1 MEAQLAEVL
10 GRLQALE
17 ARLAQDST
25 TSSQPPS
32 KDQPWV
38 PKSERQKTGRSSGA
52 QHGHVGKTLKM
63 AEHVD
68 EVVVLPLTGHC
79 ACGHAWE
86 SVNAQGQVARQVMDL
101 PELRLQ
107 VTEYRADVKVCPGCR
122 HRQHAPFPDHVPGQV
137 QYGPRVH
144 GLAVYLN
151 AAHFVPL
158 ERTSEILEAL
168 CGARPSDGTI
178 MLNLQLAA
186 DRLVD
191 FETQLKAALL
201 QRPVLHADETGSKV
215 NGKLQWMHVVSCA
228 QLTLYGHHA
237 HRGFAALEAMNV
249 LPQFKGLLMH
259 DAWSMYFKLSAKHVL
274 CGAHLLRELRGLAE
288 HHAQIWA
295 GELRDA
301 LRLVYHQQKDG
312 TITPELVVAFERR
325 FDALLDAG
333 LKANPPALPVPGRR
347 GRTKQT
353 PGRNLALR
361 CQQHREAVLRFLHDE
376 GVPFDNN
383 QAERDIRPWCVK
395 RKVSGGF
402 RSEEGGQHFARIRSY
417 ISTLRKQGLNVW
429 HGLVSVFRGDV
440 IMPSFCC

>member
-1 MEAQLAEVL
+1 LAEVL

-17 ARLAQDST
+17 AQLAQDST

-32 KDQPWV
+32 KDKPGA
-38 PKSERQKTGRSSGA
+38 PKNERQKTGRSSGA
-52 QHGHVGKTLKM
+52 QRGHVGKTLKM
-63 AEHVD
+63 AAHVD
-68 EVVVLPLTGHC
+68 EVVSLPLTGHC
-79 ACGHAWE
+79 TCGHAWE
-86 SVNAQGQVARQVMDL
+86 SVHAQGQVARQVHDL

-151 AAHFVPL
+151 VAHFVPL

-178 MLNLQLAA
+178 VLNLKLAA

-201 QRPVLHADETGSKV
+201 QQPVLHADETGSKV

-237 HRGFAALEAMNV
+237 QRGFAALEAMNV

-259 DAWSMYFKLSAKHVL
+259 DAWSTYFKLSTKHAL

-288 HHAQIWA
+288 HHAQVWA

-312 TITPELVVAFERR
+312 TITPELVEAFEHR

-333 LKANPPALPVPGRR
+333 LKANPPAPPVPGRR

-417 ISTLRKQGLNVW
+417 ISTLQKQGLNVW

>member
-1 MEAQLAEVL
+1 MQS
-10 GRLQALE
+10 LE

-32 KDQPWV
+32 TDKLWV

-52 QHGHVGKTLKM
+52 QRGHVGKTLKM
-63 AEHVD
+63 AAHVD
-68 EVVVLPLTGHC
+68 EVVSLPLTGHC
-79 ACGHAWE
+79 TCGHAWE
-86 SVNAQGQVARQVMDL
+86 RVHAQGQVARQVHDL

-107 VTEYRADVKVCPGCR
+107 VTEYRADVKVCPECR
-122 HRQHAPFPDHVPGQV
+122 HRQHAPFPDYVSGQV

-158 ERTSEILEAL
+158 NRTGEILEAL

-178 MLNLQLAA
+178 VLNLKVAA
-186 DRLVD
+186 DRLID
-191 FETQLKAALL
+191 FETQLKTALL
-201 QRPVLHADETGSKV
+201 RQPVLHADETGSRV

-237 HRGFAALEAMNV
+237 QRGFAALEAMNV
-249 LPQFKGLLMH
+249 LPQFEGILMH
-259 DAWSMYFKLSAKHVL
+259 DAWSTYFKLSAKHAL

-288 HHAQIWA
+288 HHAQRWA

-301 LRLVYHQQKDG
+301 LRLVYHQQKEG
-312 TITPELVVAFERR
+312 TITPERMVTFEHQ

-333 LKANPPALPVPGRR
+333 LKANPPAPPVPGRR

-383 QAERDIRPWCVK
+383 QAERDIRPLCVK

-402 RSEEGGQHFARIRSY
+402 RSAEGSEHFTRIRSY
-417 ISTLRKQGLNVW
+417 ISTLQKQGLNVW
-429 HGLVSVFRGDV
+429 HGLVSVFCGEM
-440 IMPSFCC
+440 IMPNFCC

>member
-1 MEAQLAEVL
+1 
-10 GRLQALE
+10 
-17 ARLAQDST
+17 
-25 TSSQPPS
+25 
-32 KDQPWV
+32 
-38 PKSERQKTGRSSGA
+38 
-52 QHGHVGKTLKM
+52 M

-68 EVVVLPLTGHC
+68 EVVSLPLTGHC
-79 ACGHAWE
+79 ACGTPWE
-86 SVNAQGQVARQVMDL
+86 GVHTRGQVARQVHDL

-122 HRQHAPFPDHVPGQV
+122 HRHHAPFPDHVPGQV

-158 ERTSEILEAL
+158 ERTTEILEAL

-178 MLNLQLAA
+178 VLNLQLAA
-186 DRLVD
+186 DRPVD

-201 QRPVLHADETGSKV
+201 QQPVLHADETGSVLARTDPQQGPGRKV

-237 HRGFAALEAMNV
+237 QRGFAALEAMNV

-259 DAWSMYFKLSAKHVL
+259 DAWSVYFKLSAKHAL

-288 HHAQIWA
+288 HHAQVWA

-301 LRLVYHQQKDG
+301 LRLVYHRQKDG
-312 TITPELVVAFERR
+312 TITPELVRAFEHR

-333 LKANPPALPVPGRR
+333 LKANPPAAPIPGRR
-347 GRTKQT
+347 GRTKQA

-417 ISTLRKQGLNVW
+417 ISTLQKQGLNVW

-440 IMPSFCC
+440 IMPSFCR